1 MIQAFNLIFVELF
14 INFALEIETDHRMN
28 LHKIFFTLLISISAT
43 LGINAQNHS
52 AREAHRAAHRAQLA
66 NVNSKMDKSV
76 LNDFIK
82 NDVERRETSSL
93 INDLSAESS
102 QLIAD
107 LLKESNRH
115 IGKRYVHGS
124 KGPNTFDC
132 SGFTS
137 YVYKQFG
144 FKISPASR
152 MQYTEGVPVKRNDLR
167 KGDLVFFTSRS
178 SGRNVGHVGIVV
190 SADNASGAFKFIHA
204 SISGVKISDFAGYY
218 VPRYVGARRIITE

>member
-1 MIQAFNLIFVELF
+1 MKF
-14 INFALEIETDHRMN
+14 T
-28 LHKIFFTLLISISAT
+28 KILLTLLIGISAT
-43 LGINAQNHS
+43 FATSAQHNS
-52 AREAHRAAHRAQLA
+52 AKEAHRAAHRAQLA
-66 NVNSKMDKSV
+66 NVNSKIDKSV

-82 NDVERRETSSL
+82 NDVDRREAAAA
-93 INDLSAESS
+93 IKGLSAESS

-107 LLKESNRH
+107 LLKESNKH
-115 IGKRYVHGS
+115 IGKRYVHGT

-144 FKISPASR
+144 YNISPGSR
-152 MQYTEGVPVKRNDLR
+152 IQYTQGVPVSRNDLR

-190 SADNASGAFKFIHA
+190 SADNTTGAFKFIHA
-204 SISGVKISDFAGYY
+204 SITGVKISDFAGYY